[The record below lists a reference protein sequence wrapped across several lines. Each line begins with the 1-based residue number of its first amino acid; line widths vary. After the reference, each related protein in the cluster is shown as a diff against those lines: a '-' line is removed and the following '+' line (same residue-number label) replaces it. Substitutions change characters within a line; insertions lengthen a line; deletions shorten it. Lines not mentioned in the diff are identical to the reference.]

1 MAYRITIREIRT
13 ALNRISKTTGNTY
26 HMDITNGR
34 YRLATED
41 GTRWLT
47 PQITRRQMYETLTG
61 IGIFLEESKDAR
73 EEANN
78 I

>member
-1 MAYRITIREIRT
+1 ME
-13 ALNRISKTTGNTY
+13 
-26 HMDITNGR
+26 ITNGR

-73 EEANN
+73 EEADN